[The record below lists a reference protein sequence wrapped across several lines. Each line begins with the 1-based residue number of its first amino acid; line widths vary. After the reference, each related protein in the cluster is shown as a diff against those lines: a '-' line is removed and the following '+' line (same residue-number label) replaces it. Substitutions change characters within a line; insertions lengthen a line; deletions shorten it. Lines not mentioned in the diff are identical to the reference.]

1 MSQLSRFFARRETY
15 LRHLREIETGNIEY
29 DSHSDDVYLAPG
41 VPLTAAHIQIVMQR
55 PYLADNWPPH
65 IRARIG
71 LLPLRAGEDDDFIE
85 RFW

>member
-15 LRHLREIETGNIEY
+15 LRHLREIETSNIEH
-29 DSHSDDVYLAPG
+29 DSRSDYVYLSPG

-71 LLPLRAGEDDDFIE
+71 LPPLRADDYDDFMD

>member
-15 LRHLREIETGNIEY
+15 LRHLREIETSNIEY
-29 DSHSDDVYLAPG
+29 DIRSDEVYLAPG

-71 LLPLRAGEDDDFIE
+71 LLPLPDDYDDFMD

>member
-1 MSQLSRFFARRETY
+1 MSWIRRLYARWETY
-15 LRHLREIETGNIEY
+15 LRHLREIETGNIEH
-29 DSHSDDVYLAPG
+29 DSRSDDVYLAPG

-65 IRARIG
+65 IRAQIG
-71 LLPLRAGEDDDFIE
+71 LPPLRAGEDDDFIE